1 MRLSRAPLRAHLVD
15 QLLPLWAR
23 HGLDRARG
31 GYWSRLGPA
40 RVPTTDGA
48 KRLLVHA
55 RQIYAFSRASELGA
69 SEWARSAAAH
79 GLEFLLGHF
88 WDRRHGGW
96 FTTTTETGEPLD
108 RRKDLYGH
116 AFAIFGLAEHHRITG
131 EPESL
136 ARARDTW
143 ALIREKLREPKAGGF
158 LEGAAEDWQS
168 VDEPRR
174 QNPHM
179 HLVEALL
186 TLHPLAPADGA
197 LEEAAELVRLLGARW
212 VDPATG
218 ALGEFYTSSWDP
230 QPGPPGQTVEP
241 GHGFEW
247 VGLLHRFVELGG
259 AVQALGLADRL
270 YGFARGHGVAPDGGV
285 HDQVDRAGRVT
296 DANQRLWPQTE
307 RLKAQATLLRAR
319 PNPSLRAEL
328 EAALARC
335 FDRYVDADGGW
346 REHLTPE
353 GRPLTDVQNATSV
366 YHVVSALGEVLR
378 VPD

>member
-1 MRLSRAPLRAHLVD
+1 MRLSRAALRAHLVD

-23 HGLDRARG
+23 HGLDRGHG

-40 RVPTTDGA
+40 RVPTADGS

-55 RQIYAFSRASELGA
+55 RQVYAFSRGSELGA

-79 GLEFLLGHF
+79 GLEFLIRHF

-108 RRKDLYGH
+108 RRKDLYAH

-131 EPESL
+131 EAESL
-136 ARARDTW
+136 ARARETW
-143 ALIREKLREPKAGGF
+143 ALVRDKLREPKAGGF
-158 LEGAAEDWQS
+158 LEGAGEDWRP

-186 TLHPLAPADGA
+186 ALHTVAPADGA
-197 LEEAAELVRLLGARW
+197 LAEAEELVQLLAARW
-212 VDPATG
+212 LDPATG
-218 ALGEFYTSSWDP
+218 ALGELYTSGWDP
-230 QPGPPGQTVEP
+230 QPGSSGHIAEP

-247 VGLLHRFVELGG
+247 VGLLHRFAELGG
-259 AVQALGLADRL
+259 DPRALGLADRL
-270 YGFARGHGVAPDGGV
+270 YAFARGHGIASDGGV
-285 HDQVDRAGRVT
+285 FDQVDRAGRVL
-296 DANQRLWPQTE
+296 DASQRLWPQTE

-319 PNPSLRAEL
+319 PEPGLRAEL
-328 EAALARC
+328 EAALERC
-335 FDRYVDADGGW
+335 FERYVDADGGW

-366 YHVVSALGEVLR
+366 YHVVAALGEVLR
-378 VPD
+378 VSD